1 MHSNLSVPVA
11 LIAAGHRYVLEY
23 ITCCKGTCC
32 RDYQQAQP
40 FQTFN
45 GVYHSSCMHS
55 YCPCKYMDYEATISD
70 RKAAPITAWTAWTL
84 AFRKYN
90 AKVKVSLY
98 QGSQA

>member
-1 MHSNLSVPVA
+1 
-11 LIAAGHRYVLEY
+11 
-23 ITCCKGTCC
+23 
-32 RDYQQAQP
+32 
-40 FQTFN
+40 
-45 GVYHSSCMHS
+45 
-55 YCPCKYMDYEATISD
+55 MDYEATISD